1 MPTETTLHRLSFIR
15 YLYGIAVE
23 QSRQPGPFGAAS
35 VLTFHDSVELFLQL
49 AAESKGVNTADLKF
63 MQYWDVLKLH
73 LQNGELAQKEEM
85 RRLNKVRVDLKH
97 IGILPSKLVVESL
110 RANTTSFFEENAP
123 LVFGIEFDN
132 ISMTYL
138 IQNNTVKTLL
148 DEAGTFMEQGTRAK
162 AIDKI
167 ALAFE
172 ELMIEYTI
180 SKFPRRHRS
189 LFSRGLS
196 LPHLNSTQPNSSRQF
211 EDFAEKVKNALEE
224 LRESM
229 VILSLGLDYQRY
241 VRFKQLA
248 PLVVRY
254 DGSEHPAVLDPTE
267 EEHAPSLAHCQFCY
281 DFVIASAIRIQSF
294 EFDTQEW

>member
-1 MPTETTLHRLSFIR
+1 MPTETTLQRLSFIR

-23 QSRQPGPFGAAS
+23 QSRQPEPFGAAS

-49 AAESKGVNTADLKF
+49 AAESKGIRTTEINF
-63 MQYWDVLKLH
+63 MQYWVVLRPH
-73 LQNGELAQKEEM
+73 LQNGELSQKEEM
-85 RRLNKVRVDLKH
+85 RRLNKIRVDLKH

-110 RANTTSFFEENAP
+110 RANTTSFFEENTP
-123 LVFGIEFDN
+123 LIFGIEFGK

-148 DEAGTFMEQGTRAK
+148 DEAGAFMEHGSRAK

-180 SKFPRRHRS
+180 SKFPRRRRN
-189 LFSRGLS
+189 LFSSRFF
-196 LPHLNSTQPNSSRQF
+196 LPRLKSSQPDSSRQL
-211 EDFAEKVKNALEE
+211 EDFAEQVKEALEE

-241 VRFKQLA
+241 VRFKQLT
-248 PLVVRY
+248 PFVVRY
-254 DGSEHPAVLDPTE
+254 SGSVHPSLPQSTE

-294 EFDTQEW
+294 DFDIEV

>member
-23 QSRQPGPFGAAS
+23 QSRQPEPFGAAS

-123 LVFGIEFDN
+123 LVFGSEFDN

-180 SKFPRRHRS
+180 SKFPRRQMPYR
-189 LFSRGLS
+189 
-196 LPHLNSTQPNSSRQF
+196 
-211 EDFAEKVKNALEE
+211 
-224 LRESM
+224 
-229 VILSLGLDYQRY
+229 
-241 VRFKQLA
+241 
-248 PLVVRY
+248 
-254 DGSEHPAVLDPTE
+254 
-267 EEHAPSLAHCQFCY
+267 
-281 DFVIASAIRIQSF
+281 
-294 EFDTQEW
+294 